1 MSVDM
6 SAHAITQRLR
16 SASQSSDLRS
26 ELRLTGKID
35 MSPGGV
41 VRRLREVEQL
51 RRACLALGRLRRVP
65 DPAP

>member
-41 VRRLREVEQL
+41 VRSSPGA
-51 RRACLALGRLRRVP
+51 RRTTARCARGSPRRRS
-65 DPAP
+65 